1 MYFPYLRGRQSEL
14 LALRELIEKDLIGA
28 NVIPVIEITQF
39 SSTFLKTL
47 NVYLENNRRVAVIM
61 NSKIT
66 NSENMFDTCIGDK
79 LQETNIIKAY
89 LVNSNLENEIS
100 RDLDYKD
107 LLIINKDKDSETY
120 FLDIFK
126 NDYPM
131 YSFIPYESRAL
142 KRFIP
147 RNKILFE
154 DKFKKRKRNSD
165 YIKKIDEF
173 FSDDHIYFE
182 NENFKG
188 FSDYSVI
195 GEEYVEGGFAPY
207 AVAIHIV
214 YFDKNKEL
222 RIRHFVSDSNNDINN
237 PAGKFKEAVKKLSE
251 WIDDE
256 ELNSNFRCTY
266 ALNKFKEYY
275 KLGKFPGLATIKKLS
290 IMHHIELMNKFIE
303 QELD

>member
-14 LALRELIEKDLIGA
+14 LALRELIEKDLIGEKI
-28 NVIPVIEITQF
+28 IPVIEITQVN
-39 SSTFLKTL
+39 STFLKTL
-47 NVYLENNRRVAVIM
+47 NVYLENNRKIAVIM

-66 NSENMFDTCIGDK
+66 NSENMIDDCMGDK

-100 RDLDYKD
+100 RDLEYKD
-107 LLIINKDKDSETY
+107 LLIINKDKDLETY

-126 NDYPM
+126 DDYPM
-131 YSFIPYESRAL
+131 YSFIPYESRTL
-142 KRFIP
+142 KKFIP
-147 RNKILFE
+147 RNKILLE

-165 YIKKIDEF
+165 YTEKIDEF

-195 GEEYVEGGFAPY
+195 GEPYVEGGFAPY

-251 WIDDE
+251 WMDE
-256 ELNSNFRCTY
+256 EECNSNFEYTY

-275 KLGKFPGLATIKKLS
+275 NLGKFPGLATIKKLS

-303 QELD
+303 KELD